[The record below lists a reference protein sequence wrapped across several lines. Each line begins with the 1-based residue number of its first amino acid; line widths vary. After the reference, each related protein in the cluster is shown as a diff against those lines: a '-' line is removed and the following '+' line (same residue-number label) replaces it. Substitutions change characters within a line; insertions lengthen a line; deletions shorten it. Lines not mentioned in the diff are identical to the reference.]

1 MARTKGR
8 KIKDKWREKVWI
20 NAIAPD
26 IFNNRILANIPITS
40 DKKSLGRVI
49 STTLYDLIQGDHQN
63 YSVKLSFQI
72 QEINDNKALTLLKGY
87 EYSREYL
94 RSLIR
99 RGSSSVSF
107 IKDYV
112 TADGY
117 KVRLYFIGF
126 GQGRINTSKKHAIRG
141 IVDNI
146 LKSKSESQNYNE
158 LTQDI
163 IFEKLSSE
171 ISKDLQKIVHLRKVA
186 IRKFKLI
193 KISPVSDDNDVEK
206 QTIDPL
212 TT

>member
-8 KIKDKWREKVWI
+8 KIKDNCREQGWI
-20 NAIAPD
+20 NAIAPG
-26 IFNNRILANIPITS
+26 IFNNRVLANIPITS

-146 LKSKSESQNYNE
+146 LISKTGSQNYDE
-158 LTQDI
+158 LSQDI

-171 ISKDLQKIVHLRKVA
+171 ISKDVQKIVHLRKVA

-193 KISPVSDDNDVEK
+193 KISPVSDDNNVEK

>member
-1 MARTKGR
+1 MQSRR
-8 KIKDKWREKVWI
+8 KIKDKWREKLWV

-26 IFNNRILANIPITS
+26 IFNNRSLAHIPITS
-40 DKKSLGRVI
+40 DKKAIGRVI
-49 STTLYDLIQGDHQN
+49 STTLFDLIQGDHQN

-72 QEINDNKALTLLKGY
+72 QEITDNKALTMLKGH

-94 RSLIR
+94 RSLVR
-99 RGSSSVSF
+99 RGSSFVSL

-112 TADGY
+112 TTDGY
-117 KVRLYFIGF
+117 KVRIYFIGF
-126 GQGRINTSKKHAIRG
+126 GQGRINASKKHAIRG
-141 IVDNI
+141 MVDNI
-146 LKSKSESQNYNE
+146 LESKSTSQTYDE

-171 ISKDLQKIVHLRKVA
+171 ISKEIQKIVHFRKVA
-186 IRKFKLI
+186 IRKFKLL
-193 KISPVSDDNDVEK
+193 KVSPVSNNTAVEK

>member
-8 KIKDKWREKVWI
+8 KIKDNCREQGWI

-26 IFNNRILANIPITS
+26 IFNNRVLANIPITS

-146 LKSKSESQNYNE
+146 LISKTGSQNYDE
-158 LTQDI
+158 LSQDI

-171 ISKDLQKIVHLRKVA
+171 ISKDVQKIVHLRKVA

-193 KISPVSDDNDVEK
+193 KISPVSDDNNVEK